1 MTTLIVASSHHGSTR
16 EIAER
21 VAEILR
27 TRQSVETVVEDPAG
41 AGRWLD
47 SADAVIVAAPVYSGA
62 LDPAAKRFLDTRR
75 AELSLRP
82 LLILTSGGGLELP
95 PKVQAQLDT
104 YDAREVVFFRGAVIE
119 QRLTWVER
127 MKLKRT
133 KKEIYGDFRDWDA
146 IEHWA
151 GSLSSHG
158 VR

>member
-21 VAEILR
+21 VAEVLR
-27 TRQSVETVVEDPAG
+27 STQSVETVVEDPAG
-41 AGRWLD
+41 AASWLD

-62 LDPAAKRFLDTRR
+62 LDPEAKRFLDTRR

-82 LLILTSGGGLELP
+82 LVILASGGGFELS
-95 PKVQAQLDT
+95 PKVRAQLDT
-104 YDAREVVFFRGAVIE
+104 YGARDVAFFRGAVVE
-119 QRLTWVER
+119 QRLSWRER
-127 MKLKRT
+127 LQLKVT

-146 IEHWA
+146 IESWA
-151 GSLSSHG
+151 KGLTAHG